1 MTVSP
6 ESLTAALKEEARR
19 LGFDLAGATPA
30 VAPPGI
36 GHLRQWLRD
45 GFAAGMRSMI
55 GRARAYEHPRH
66 VLPGVR
72 SLLMLAVGYRTAE
85 PVAAGPGQGT
95 VARVAWGA
103 DYHDLVRRRLRP
115 LADLHRRLTPGAAVR
130 GVVDTAPLL
139 EREFA
144 QLAGLGWFGKNTTL
158 LNRQLGSWFVLAGL
172 LSSEPLV
179 YDSPQQAD
187 LCGSCRKCLD
197 ACPTGALVEPYR
209 LDARRCISYLTIEH
223 RGPIPAE
230 LRGAMGQRVFG
241 CDACQEACPWNQTA
255 ELATGGLSRFSSDE
269 NGTVPLAA
277 GLLPMQNLDLAG
289 LFFLDEVEF
298 RRRFHGTSLWRAR
311 RGGLLRNAAIALGNR
326 PHASA
331 LPALTRGLNDAD
343 PVIREACAWALERY
357 PAEG

>member
-1 MTVSP
+1 MT
-6 ESLTAALKEEARR
+6 
-19 LGFDLAGATPA
+19 
-30 VAPPGI
+30 
-36 GHLRQWLRD
+36 
-45 GFAAGMRSMI
+45 

-103 DYHDLVRRRLRP
+103 DYHDLVRRRLRQ

-187 LCGSCRKCLD
+187 LCGTCRKCLD

-223 RGPIPAE
+223 RGPIAGRVAWGDGATG
-230 LRGAMGQRVFG
+230 LRLRRLPGGVSV
-241 CDACQEACPWNQTA
+241 EPTA
-255 ELATGGLSRFSSDE
+255 ELATGGLSRFFVGAGD
-269 NGTVPLAA
+269 GAVP
-277 GLLPMQNLDLAG
+277 
-289 LFFLDEVEF
+289 
-298 RRRFHGTSLWRAR
+298 
-311 RGGLLRNAAIALGNR
+311 
-326 PHASA
+326 
-331 LPALTRGLNDAD
+331 
-343 PVIREACAWALERY
+343 
-357 PAEG
+357 